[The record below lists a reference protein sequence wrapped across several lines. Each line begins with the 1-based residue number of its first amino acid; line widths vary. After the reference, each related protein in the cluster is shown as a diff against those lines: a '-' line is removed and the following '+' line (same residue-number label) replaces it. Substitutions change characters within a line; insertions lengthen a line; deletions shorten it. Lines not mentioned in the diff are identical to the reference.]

1 LLDAAKVSKFTLSCY
16 WKNRTVDFQVSHLS
30 QLHYAYGK
38 PSATAVIRRHP
49 EDFKVSEQL
58 SFSPDGKGQHVFLLL
73 EKCSLNTDDVS
84 TSLARFANVK
94 QVAIGYAGLKD
105 KHAVARQWFSV
116 DLAGQP
122 EPDWHELESDSIK
135 VLEVMRHGRK
145 LKRGAVAKNTFEIML
160 REFEG
165 NSGNLEERL
174 VNIMERG
181 VPNYFGEQ
189 RFGYNESN
197 LKKAEELA
205 KNPQKK
211 IKRHMRSIYLS
222 SVRSFLFNQV
232 LSQRVSDNSWDSPL
246 AGDVFMLDGSHSIFS
261 PEQIDDEI
269 KRRVTENDIHP
280 TGPMWGA
287 GELIPQLEVLELE
300 KQLASD
306 YPQWCAFLE
315 KAGLKQERRALR
327 LPVDGLEWQWEED
340 CLLLKFGLASGCYAT
355 SVLRELITC

>member
-1 LLDAAKVSKFTLSCY
+1 MVAPAL
-16 WKNRTVDFQVSHLS
+16 SHLT
-30 QLHYAYGK
+30 QLSHAYGK
-38 PSATAVIRRHP
+38 PSSTAVIRRQP
-49 EDFKVSEQL
+49 EDFRVTERL
-58 SFSPDGKGQHVFLLL
+58 SFPLDGNGQHVFLLVQ
-73 EKCSLNTDDVS
+73 KRNLNTDDVS
-84 TSLARFANVK
+84 KLLARFANVK

-105 KHAVARQWFSV
+105 KHAVTRQWFSV
-116 DLAGQP
+116 DLAGKP
-122 EPDWHELESDSIK
+122 EPLWSELETEDLQ
-135 VLEVMRHGRK
+135 VLEVTRHSRK
-145 LKRGAVAKNTFEIML
+145 LKRGAIAENRFEILL
-160 REFEG
+160 RGFKGDPGE
-165 NSGNLEERL
+165 LEQRL
-174 VNIMERG
+174 EKIKLSG
-181 VPNYFGEQ
+181 VPSYFGEQ

-232 LSQRVSDNSWDSPL
+232 LSRRVSDNSWDSPL

-269 KRRVTENDIHP
+269 KRRVTEKDIHP

-287 GELIPQLEVLELE
+287 GELISHLEVLELE

-327 LPVDGLEWQWEED
+327 LPVRRLEWGQQD
-340 CLLLKFGLASGCYAT
+340 GNVLLKFALSAGSYAT
-355 SVLRELITC
+355 VVLRELVLYE